1 MYLIYSAMVQGPMIK
16 RRLQALKGLGFSA
29 EAIVSMLS
37 RVPSL
42 LGYQSKG
49 FNAIGEYLTGLGG
62 LSKAD
67 VDALVQ
73 KDPRVLTYSITGKA
87 ASNEDMEFSLEP
99 CCDLGIVQK
108 DHACHVVIK
117 FWPWHTLLVRH
128 MKVSQWTRGTLLPAG
143 ILNIIQFLR
152 GLGFKVLLRHHSQ
165 ATAADLALASSV
177 S

>member
-1 MYLIYSAMVQGPMIK
+1 MYLIYSALVQGSMIE

-67 VDALVQ
+67 VAALVQ

-87 ASNEDMEFSLEP
+87 ASNEHMEPSLEP
-99 CCDLGIVQK
+99 CCDLGILQK
-108 DHACHVVIK
+108 DHTCHVVIE
-117 FWPWHTLLVRH
+117 FWPWHAVLVMH
-128 MKVSQWTRGTLLPAG
+128 MKVSQ
-143 ILNIIQFLR
+143 
-152 GLGFKVLLRHHSQ
+152 
-165 ATAADLALASSV
+165 
-177 S
+177 

>member
-1 MYLIYSAMVQGPMIK
+1 MYLIYCDVVQGSMIE
-16 RRLQALKGLGFSA
+16 RRLQALKRLGLSA

-67 VDALVQ
+67 VAALVQ

-87 ASNEDMEFSLEP
+87 ASTEPMEPSLALR
-99 CCDLGIVQK
+99 CDLGISER
-108 DHACHVVIK
+108 DHACHVVIS
-117 FWPWHTLLVRH
+117 FWP
-128 MKVSQWTRGTLLPAG
+128 
-143 ILNIIQFLR
+143 
-152 GLGFKVLLRHHSQ
+152 
-165 ATAADLALASSV
+165 
-177 S
+177 